1 MFVRSFPRQSEY
13 ASKGIIAMLKAKKYL
28 RIFQA
33 VFLFSFIAFA
43 GCGKKEAP
51 QAASS
56 AVPVVVTQAIQK
68 DMPLYREFVGQT
80 LGSQDVEIRAR
91 VEGYLQSV
99 DYKEGSFVK
108 KGDLLYQIDPKNFQ
122 TTLDQAKGALG
133 QAEATFQKCQNDVNR
148 YRPLAAEK
156 AISQQE
162 LDNAESALLSA
173 KANLD
178 AAKAAV
184 EEATLNL
191 GYTRIEA
198 PIDGLID
205 TSKVKP
211 GNLVGRGENTLMTI
225 LSQVDPMDI
234 RISLSESDYLIFA
247 RAKVNRDAKGE
258 ETSDFP
264 IQLILADGSFYDYPG
279 VVNFLE
285 RAVDPTTGTLSLRI
299 SFPNSNRMLR
309 PGQYGKV
316 RGVIEVVKG
325 AILVPQRAVSELQ
338 GIFRVAVV
346 GSDNKISLKTVTVG
360 NRFDDL
366 WQITNGLAAGD
377 TVVVEGLQKVRDGV
391 LVAPTPVQPA
401 SSGDTTPSV

>member
-1 MFVRSFPRQSEY
+1 
-13 ASKGIIAMLKAKKYL
+13 
-28 RIFQA
+28 
-33 VFLFSFIAFA
+33 
-43 GCGKKEAP
+43 
-51 QAASS
+51 
-56 AVPVVVTQAIQK
+56 
-68 DMPLYREFVGQT
+68 
-80 LGSQDVEIRAR
+80 
-91 VEGYLQSV
+91 
-99 DYKEGSFVK
+99 
-108 KGDLLYQIDPKNFQ
+108 
-122 TTLDQAKGALG
+122 
-133 QAEATFQKCQNDVNR
+133 
-148 YRPLAAEK
+148 
-156 AISQQE
+156 
-162 LDNAESALLSA
+162 
-173 KANLD
+173 
-178 AAKAAV
+178 
-184 EEATLNL
+184 
-191 GYTRIEA
+191 
-198 PIDGLID
+198 
-205 TSKVKP
+205 
-211 GNLVGRGENTLMTI
+211 VGRGENTLMTI